1 MKFCEFEIFFNNMNR
16 IGFSL
21 NLISNDSSAAVIQI
35 EKIPKILA
43 KKFNSINQ
51 KDVYM
56 VLNGLIQN
64 QLKVNRRTFLNSK

>member
-64 QLKVNRRTFLNSK
+64 QLKVNR

>member
-21 NLISNDSSAAVIQI
+21 NLISNDSSEAVIQV